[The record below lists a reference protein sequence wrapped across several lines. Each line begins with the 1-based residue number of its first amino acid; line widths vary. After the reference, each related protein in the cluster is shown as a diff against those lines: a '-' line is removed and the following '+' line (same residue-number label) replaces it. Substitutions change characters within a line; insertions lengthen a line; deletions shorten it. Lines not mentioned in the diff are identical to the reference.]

1 MLLLLPAEERLKR
14 ILRPRHRLELGR
26 ELRRG
31 PCLDQQV
38 VGTAEAFPLLCR
50 HVRADELVEVRW
62 TAHCSSPS
70 RRSARRLRPDRVRVL
85 TVPSGMFRKSATSLW
100 DRLP

>member
-1 MLLLLPAEERLKR
+1 MLLLLLAPERLKR

-31 PCLDQQV
+31 TGLDQQV
-38 VGTAEAFPLLCR
+38 VHAAETFPFLSR
-50 HVRADELVEVRW
+50 HVCAEELVEVRC

-70 RRSARRLRPDRVRVL
+70 STSASRPRPDRVRVL
-85 TVPSGMFRKSATSLW
+85 TVPSGMFRNSATSLW